1 MKIMRNGKM
10 KRPMIKLPGNIDE
23 LRRVKEEAENRVRTI
38 VKSES
43 ELKREYSAR
52 SDELQARIKNL
63 NAELKQAKSELGR
76 FQRENR
82 TARRKLA
89 DERIRLTKD
98 LGTLKERYAGMISR
112 TRKKVS
118 ENPEVAF
125 RLMESLK

>member
-1 MKIMRNGKM
+1 MKKPI
-10 KRPMIKLPGNIDE
+10 IKLPGNIDE
-23 LRRVKEEAENRVRTI
+23 LRRVKQEAEDRVRNI

-52 SDELQARIKNL
+52 SEDLQARIKNL
-63 NAELKQAKSELGR
+63 NAELRLIKSEMGR

-82 TARRKLA
+82 TTRRKLA

-125 RLMESLK
+125 RLMEALK

>member
-1 MKIMRNGKM
+1 MKKPI
-10 KRPMIKLPGNIDE
+10 IKLPGNIDE
-23 LRRVKEEAENRVRTI
+23 LKRVKQEAEDRVRTI
-38 VKSES
+38 VKREY

-52 SDELQARIKNL
+52 SDELQVRIKNL
-63 NAELKQAKSELGR
+63 NAELRLAKSEMGR

-89 DERIRLTKD
+89 DERIRLTRD

-125 RLMESLK
+125 RLMEALK

>member
-1 MKIMRNGKM
+1 MKKPI
-10 KRPMIKLPGNIDE
+10 IKLPGNIDE
-23 LRRVKEEAENRVRTI
+23 LRRVKQEAEDRVRNI

-52 SDELQARIKNL
+52 SDELQVRIKNL
-63 NAELKQAKSELGR
+63 NAELRLAKSEMGR

-89 DERIRLTKD
+89 DERIRLTRG
-98 LGTLKERYAGMISR
+98 LGTLKQRYAGMISR

-125 RLMESLK
+125 RLMEALK

>member
-23 LRRVKEEAENRVRTI
+23 LRRVKQEAEDRVRNI

>member
-1 MKIMRNGKM
+1 M
-10 KRPMIKLPGNIDE
+10 KRPMIRLPGNIDE
-23 LRRVKEEAENRVRTI
+23 LRRVKQEAEDRVRNI

-52 SDELQARIKNL
+52 SEELQARIKNL
-63 NAELKQAKSELGR
+63 NAELKQTKSELGR

>member
-1 MKIMRNGKM
+1 M
-10 KRPMIKLPGNIDE
+10 KRPMIRLPGNIDE
-23 LRRVKEEAENRVRTI
+23 LKRVKQEAEDRVRNI
-38 VKSES
+38 VKSET

-52 SDELQARIKNL
+52 SDELQVRIKNL

-89 DERIRLTKD
+89 DERIKLTRG
-98 LGTLKERYAGMISR
+98 LGTLKQRYAGMISR

-125 RLMESLK
+125 RLMEALK

>member
-1 MKIMRNGKM
+1 MKKPI
-10 KRPMIKLPGNIDE
+10 IKLPGNIDE
-23 LRRVKEEAENRVRTI
+23 LKRVKQEAEDRVRTI
-38 VKSES
+38 VKREY

-52 SDELQARIKNL
+52 SDELQVRIKNL
-63 NAELKQAKSELGR
+63 NAELRLAKSEMGR

-89 DERIRLTKD
+89 DERIRLTRG
-98 LGTLKERYAGMISR
+98 LGTLKQRYAGMISR

-125 RLMESLK
+125 RLMEALK